1 MKAEI
6 DAAIK
11 AIVDDIAERQEALK
25 ALRKLGGYD
34 TAPMNQPIPP
44 APPSRCGPKPLDVRS
59 KKTAGKRG
67 PYKKRKATPPAA
79 APTAPSPRAEK
90 PVAASLPGEK
100 PTTVGGAMKLFI
112 VKHPKFTR
120 EQIGDW
126 LGADAKFAKLL
137 AQASPS
143 AVAGNLAY
151 WTNQGYLERAGDD
164 YEVTAAGREWFGK

>member
-34 TAPMNQPIPP
+34 TAPMSSPVLQDT
-44 APPSRCGPKPLDVRS
+44 APRRGPQPLDVRS
-59 KKTAGKRG
+59 RKTAGKRG
-67 PYKKRKATPPAA
+67 PYKKREATPPAA
-79 APTAPSPRAEK
+79 APSPRAEK
-90 PVAASLPGEK
+90 PAAATLPGEK

-112 VKHPKFTR
+112 VKRPKFTR

-126 LGADAKFAKLL
+126 LSADVDFAKLL